1 MIYDKRNRENLAK
14 LGDNTKSAAIKWYE
28 SLVANKIEV
37 LIYETIRSLETQKAN
52 VAKGAS
58 QTLRSYHLVGQ
69 ALDFVMVDSKGNA
82 LWNGYGSADAK
93 KAVALAKKL
102 GFEWGGDWTN
112 FYDAPHLQFNH
123 KGYGTDTFGKKV
135 EVKKPVTKPVVA
147 KPTVTKKP
155 IVVKDPVKKAPAK
168 PKVVGHIQ
176 IVGVK
181 YSAYIVATPS
191 TKGKVL
197 ATISKGGR
205 IAITGSV
212 PGWFEV
218 LHDGERAYINE
229 EYGKRV

>member
-14 LGDNTKSAAIKWYE
+14 LGDNTKVVALKWYE

-69 ALDFVMVDSKGNA
+69 ALDFVLVDSKGNA
-82 LWNGYGSADAK
+82 LWNGYGSANAK
-93 KAVALAKKL
+93 KAVALAKNL
-102 GFEWGGDWTN
+102 GFEWGGDWKN
-112 FYDAPHLQFNH
+112 FYDAPHLQFEH

-155 IVVKDPVKKAPAK
+155 VPVKKDAK
-168 PKVVGHIQ
+168 PKVAGHIQ

-205 IAITGSV
+205 IAISGSV

-218 LHDGERAYINE
+218 IHNGERAYINE
-229 EYGKRV
+229 EFGKRV